1 MRFHPTKHG
10 QIFFGLIK
18 AYKRIMSF
26 SLSARK
32 LVACWCSMVAIPV
45 AVFSQNSFV
54 PVGGESALSG
64 ALPGD
69 QVHPAVNFTTNGGF
83 VVWEDN
89 WIDGKGLGIG
99 AMRLQNDL
107 TGTGVPFRV
116 DSVTTGDQE
125 AGQVSVLNDGG
136 AAFAWQSGPR
146 GRQHIFVRFLS
157 SSNNWETGDVMVN
170 SATNKFQTT
179 PVIATLLN
187 GNVALVYVSVNQAGN
202 GSMADVYLQMFAPD
216 GSRIGGETLVNQFTA
231 NNQRTPAIAPLA
243 DGKLAIAW
251 VSEQQR
257 WTDASNGVPSVD
269 VFARIFDSA
278 GNALGNE
285 FLVNLAST
293 VCAAPDVAPSPD
305 GGFLATWMEKDLA
318 VKNNGW
324 DISARRFS
332 SGWVGGNETRVNT
345 QLYGDQYA
353 PKIRRAGSTYLDVW
367 TSIGQDG
374 SREGVF
380 ARYLNDDAST
390 SGQDFQVNSTTYG
403 SQMHQALG
411 TDGAGR
417 FLTVWTSFNPGPAG
431 FDINSQRY
439 IDPTVA
445 VLGTNNPAFNT
456 DPNANTNSVDA
467 VAVGA
472 AVLPPAPVAP
482 ILTSDRGV
490 TDSIVDVKGTYNGL
504 VADPNNVT
512 GETSGYITITITT
525 KGLQGSFSAKLQLG
539 GQKYSFSGSIDS
551 TGAFTVA
558 KPVSGLQ
565 INLAVDLQ
573 GGDQITG
580 MISTGSASLTVQAN
594 RSVYSKS
601 HPTPFV
607 GNYTMVMQPI
617 DSSMGNGVGTV
628 AVDKLGNVKWTL
640 TLADGTKFGQS
651 TTLAKDGSWP
661 LYSEPYKTGGV
672 AIGRMIFNG
681 SPTNGFNGQCV
692 WIKPGGS
699 PVYPGGLTNSLNV
712 IGSPFK
718 APPKAFQ
725 AFGGSRIVLSGGGLS
740 SPMTNTVTWAP
751 NNKVS
756 ASPSVKLSVNTK
768 SGLFEGTVAVAP
780 GKGGTVP
787 IHGVLFE
794 KDNVGLGFFL
804 GAGQSGTVTFG
815 PNN

>member
-1 MRFHPTKHG
+1 
-10 QIFFGLIK
+10 
-18 AYKRIMSF
+18 MSF

-32 LVACWCSMVAIPV
+32 LLACWCSMVAIPV

-54 PVGGESALSG
+54 PVGGESALTG
-64 ALPGD
+64 GLPGD

-107 TGTGVPFRV
+107 TGTGIPFRV
-116 DSVTTGDQE
+116 DSMTTGDQE
-125 AGQVSVLNDGG
+125 AAQVAVLNDGG
-136 AAFAWQSGPR
+136 AVFAWQSGPR

-157 SSNNWETGDVMVN
+157 SSNNWETGDIMVN
-170 SATNKFQTT
+170 SATNTFQTT

-187 GNVALVYVSVNQAGN
+187 GNVAVVYASVNQAAD

-216 GSRIGGETLVNQFTA
+216 GSRVGGETLVNQFTA

-269 VFARIFDSA
+269 IFARIFDSA

-293 VCAAPDVAPSPD
+293 VCAAPDLAASPD
-305 GGFLATWMEKDLA
+305 GGFLATWMEKDLV

-332 SGWVGGNETRVNT
+332 GAWVGGNETRVNT
-345 QLYGDQYA
+345 QLYGDQYS
-353 PKIRRAGSTYLDVW
+353 PKIRRSGSTYLDVW

-390 SGQDFQVNSTTYG
+390 SGEDFQVNSTTFG

-411 TDGAGR
+411 SDGAGR
-417 FLTVWTSFNPGPAG
+417 FLTVWTTFNPGPTG
-431 FDINSQRY
+431 FDLASQRY
-439 IDPTVA
+439 INPQVA
-445 VLGTNNPAFNT
+445 MLGTNNPAFNA

-472 AVLPPAPVAP
+472 AVLPPPAAGPK
-482 ILTSDRGV
+482 ITSGPAVSD
-490 TDSIVDVKGTYNGL
+490 TIIDVKGTYNGL
-504 VADPNNVT
+504 VADANNVT
-512 GETSGYITITITT
+512 GENSGYLSIAVTA
-525 KGLQGSFSAKLQLG
+525 KGLQGSYSAKLQLG
-539 GQKYSFSGSIDS
+539 TAKYSFSGLIDS
-551 TGAFTVA
+551 TGAFSVT

-565 INLAVDLQ
+565 INLSVDLQ
-573 GGDQITG
+573 GGDLISGTITSG
-580 MISTGSASLTVQAN
+580 SSTLTVLAN
-594 RSVYSKS
+594 RAVYSKS
-601 HPTPFV
+601 HTTPFA
-607 GNYTMVMQPI
+607 GDYTMVMQPI
-617 DSSMGNGVGTV
+617 DGSMGNGVGTV
-628 AVDKLGNVKWTL
+628 TVDKLGNVKWTL
-640 TLADGTKFGQS
+640 TLADGTKIGQS

-661 LYSEPYKTGGV
+661 LYSEPYKNGGV
-672 AIGRMIFNG
+672 TIGWMMFNG

-692 WIKPGGS
+692 WVKPGGS

-718 APPKAFQ
+718 APPKAFP
-725 AFGGSRIVLSGGGLS
+725 AFGEATVILRGGGMS
-740 SPMTNTVTWAP
+740 SPMTNSVTWGA

-756 ASPSVKLSVNTK
+756 SSSSVKLTVNAK

-787 IHGVLFE
+787 FQGVLFE

-804 GAGQSGTVTFG
+804 GSGQSGTVIFG